1 MRKLGMALS
10 LCLLTISIFSTFTYS
25 QSKNDK
31 IVVSSVGKEKITYGE
46 LKKNLRSGVNEVQT
60 IEDFENFLPIYLE
73 YKAKIKFAEKEGLF
87 KDPDLLKEL
96 EVYSKQASYS
106 YWLDNR
112 IKESEFSK
120 YYDRASTE
128 IKSEHLLIAV
138 PQNASPEDTLA
149 AYTKLIEARNKFLN
163 GTSIQELDP
172 EYSSTQNG
180 RSMGGD
186 LPWFSIGTTV
196 KEFEDVI
203 YSLDKGEISMPF
215 RTQFGYHIVHL
226 QNKRPRTLSREMS
239 HIFTRAGVAE
249 SKDKI
254 ETAYSKLEE
263 GDSWATTTL
272 QYSDDNLS
280 ASNGGR
286 IGWINYGRYR
296 AEFVDA
302 IMDLDPSEPYSKPI
316 QTVYGYHI
324 FRVDSVISF
333 DSEEEKRDYYMKEF
347 LDSDNFKK
355 SNTFV
360 IEWLKDKKGSQ
371 IHTDVLEQ
379 VEEFISSNDT
389 TSIKDLN
396 FPKSLFKATLY
407 EFGSY
412 SFKVQ
417 NYIDYLLTTHS
428 DVASNLYKFT
438 WINDFA
444 TYSIDSKITEITV
457 DEFPE
462 FQSILDNYKMGLAV
476 YQVNDEYLWS
486 ASTVDTTKLEELYTS
501 NQTKYSYPTRYYYH
515 LLSAAKDTTLD
526 KGIDFI
532 QSGSHPD
539 SLRSYFP
546 KVAVISDSTGVFTD
560 EPYDKL
566 EAMEVGAFSDRFE
579 YKRRTAV
586 FYLNDILPARKMTF
600 DEAFYRLLADYQP
613 TREKLWLTELK
624 KDYKVK
630 KDLKKLREAF
640 KKDNSL

>member
-1 MRKLGMALS
+1 MALS
-10 LCLLTISIFSTFTYS
+10 LCLLTISIFSTFSYS
-25 QSKNDK
+25 QSKNDRT
-31 IVVSSVGKEKITYGE
+31 VVGTVDKEKITYGE
-46 LKKNLRSGVNEVQT
+46 LKKNLRSGTNEVQT
-60 IEDFENFLPIYLE
+60 VEDFENFLPIYLE
-73 YKAKIKFAEKEGLF
+73 YKAKIKFAEEEGLF
-87 KDPDLLKEL
+87 NDPDLLKEL

-112 IKESEFSK
+112 IKESEFNK

-138 PQNASPEDTLA
+138 SQNASPDDTLA

-172 EYSSTQNG
+172 EYSSSQNG

-203 YSLDKGEISMPF
+203 YSLDIGEISMPF

-226 QNKRPRTLSREMS
+226 QNKRPRTLSREIS
-239 HIFTRAGVAE
+239 HIFTRSGGAE
-249 SKDKI
+249 AKSNI
-254 ETAYSKLEE
+254 ELAYSKLEE
-263 GDSWATTTL
+263 GNSWAETAVR
-272 QYSDDNLS
+272 YSEDNLS
-280 ASNGGR
+280 SSNGGR

-296 AEFVDA
+296 TEFVDA
-302 IMDLDPSEPYSKPI
+302 IMDLDPSMQYSTPI

-333 DSEEEKRDYYMKEF
+333 KSEEEKRNYYMKEF

-360 IEWLKDKKGSQ
+360 IEWLKDKKGSL
-371 IHTDVLEQ
+371 IHTDLLQQ
-379 VEEFISSNDT
+379 VVEFISSNDT
-389 TSIKDLN
+389 TSIKELS
-396 FPKSLFKATLY
+396 FPKSLVKATLY
-407 EFGSY
+407 EFGNY
-412 SFKVQ
+412 SFNVQ
-417 NYIDYLLTTHS
+417 HYIDYLLTTHP
-428 DVASNLYKFT
+428 DAASNLYKSS
-438 WINDFA
+438 WIDDFV
-444 TYSIDSKITEITV
+444 TYSIDGKITEITV
-457 DEFPE
+457 NEFPE

-486 ASTVDTTKLEELYTS
+486 ASTVDSTKLEDLYTS
-501 NQTKYSYPTRYYYH
+501 NPDKYSYPTRYYYH

-539 SLRSYFP
+539 SIRSYFP

-560 EPYDKL
+560 EPYNKL
-566 EAMEVGAFSDRFE
+566 EAMEVSTFSDRFE
-579 YKRRTAV
+579 YKNRTAV

-600 DEAFYRLLADYQP
+600 EEAFYRLLADYQP
-613 TREKLWLTELK
+613 AREKQWLTELK